1 MLVTAAR
8 RNLYTDAFNE
18 AVFERPGIYLTR
30 ALVYLDNQGIDG
42 LVNGLAAGGRR
53 QLRPAAPAADRLRPL
68 VRPVHAHRRRARG
81 RRLPRDPAGVV
92 GVKDFP
98 VPVHPDARCRW
109 WARSVVACI
118 PRAKAQL
125 AKTVA
130 LGWSLV
136 VLVLSVVMW
145 IAFKVGG
152 DRFQFHESYPWIPTW
167 DARFTFAADGIA
179 LVMLML
185 IAVLVPVVILA
196 SWHDVDAR
204 AKRVGADLLR
214 AAAGLRVHDDRRLR
228 GRRRLPVLRVLRGHA
243 GPDVLHHRLVRRR
256 PPAVR
261 RGEVLPLQPGRRPVH
276 AGRGDRPVGGRRA
289 HLRLRQA
296 RSTSVDAIDQN
307 TARWLFL
314 GFFVAF
320 AIKAP
325 FFPFHTWLPDAGG
338 AAPAG
343 AAALLVGVMDKVGT
357 FGILRYCLPLFPEAS
372 RWFAPAALV
381 LAVIGIIYAALL
393 AVGQND
399 LKRLVSY
406 TSIAHFGF
414 IGIGIFAFTTQA
426 GTGSVLYMVNH
437 GLATGLLFIVVGM
450 FVARRGS
457 SAGQRLRRRRQAAAG
472 AGRGAVLRRSG
483 LAGAARHGAVRQ
495 RVPGA
500 DRHVHGAQGVRRD
513 RHRRASSWPPPTCC
527 GWCSAPPRA
536 RSTRP
541 STEVPAMRKDIT
553 LREKVVVA
561 PLIAAAAA
569 ARLLPEAGHRCDQ
582 PGGPGDHAGR
592 RHDRSGA
599 DGGRCQWK
607 GGAEPWKT

>member
-1 MLVTAAR
+1 MNDFPFLS
-8 RNLYTDAFNE
+8 
-18 AVFERPGIYLTR
+18 ILT
-30 ALVYLDNQGIDG
+30 LL
-42 LVNGLAAGGRR
+42 
-53 QLRPAAPAADRLRPL
+53 PL
-68 VRPVHAHRRRARG
+68 VGAI
-81 RRLPRDPAGVV
+81 
-92 GVKDFP
+92 
-98 VPVHPDARCRW
+98 
-109 WARSVVACI
+109 VVACI
-118 PRAKAQL
+118 PRAKAEL
-125 AKTVA
+125 AKLVT

-136 VLVLSVVMW
+136 VFVLSIVMW
-145 IAFKVGG
+145 IAFQTGG
-152 DRFQFHESYPWIPTW
+152 DRFQFRESYAWIPSW

-185 IAVLVPVVILA
+185 ITVLFPIVILA
-196 SWHDVDAR
+196 SWRDVDQS
-204 AKRVGADLLR
+204 KRSVPTYFALLLAFEFTMIGVFAAADIFLFYVFFEIMLIPMYFIIGSFGGPRRQYAAVKFFLYSLVGGLFMLAAVIGLWVVGGHTFDFNNLA
-214 AAAGLRVHDDRRLR
+214 AAAG
-228 GRRRLPVLRVLRGHA
+228 
-243 GPDVLHHRLVRRR
+243 
-256 PPAVR
+256 
-261 RGEVLPLQPGRRPVH
+261 
-276 AGRGDRPVGGRRA
+276 
-289 HLRLRQA
+289 
-296 RSTSVDAIDQN
+296 SIDQD

-414 IGIGIFAFTTQA
+414 IGIGIFAFTTQG

-457 SAGQRLRRRRQAAAG
+457 NLVSDFGGAGKMVPVLAGVLFFAGLASLALPGTAPFISEFLVLIGTFTVHKTYAVIATAGIILAAAY
-472 AGRGAVLRRSG
+472 VLWMI
-483 LAGAARHGAVRQ
+483 Q
-495 RVPGA
+495 RTT
-500 DRHVHGAQGVRRD
+500 QGTLN
-513 RHRRASSWPPPTCC
+513 PTL
-527 GWCSAPPRA
+527 P
-536 RSTRP
+536 T
-541 STEVPAMRKDIT
+541 VPAMRRDIT

-561 PLIAAAAA
+561 PLILLIILLGFYPKPLTDVINPAVQATMQDVGVQDPTPVVANERV
-569 ARLLPEAGHRCDQ
+569 AR
-582 PGGPGDHAGR
+582 
-592 RHDRSGA
+592 
-599 DGGRCQWK
+599 
-607 GGAEPWKT
+607 

>member
-1 MLVTAAR
+1 M
-8 RNLYTDAFNE
+8 TDFP
-18 AVFERPGIYLTR
+18 FLSILT
-30 ALVYLDNQGIDG
+30 LL
-42 LVNGLAAGGRR
+42 
-53 QLRPAAPAADRLRPL
+53 PL
-68 VRPVHAHRRRARG
+68 VGAV
-81 RRLPRDPAGVV
+81 
-92 GVKDFP
+92 
-98 VPVHPDARCRW
+98 
-109 WARSVVACI
+109 VVALI
-118 PRAKAQL
+118 PRQKAEL

-130 LGWSLV
+130 LGWSL
-136 VLVLSVVMW
+136 LVLALSIVMW

-152 DRFQFHESYPWIPTW
+152 DRFQFRESYAWIPSW

-185 IAVLVPVVILA
+185 IAILFPVVILA
-196 SWHDVDAR
+196 SWHDVEKSNRSAPIYFS
-204 AKRVGADLLR
+204 LLLVFEFTMIGVF
-214 AAAGLRVHDDRRLR
+214 AAADIFLFYVFFEIMLIPMYFIIGSFGGQRRQY
-228 GRRRLPVLRVLRGHA
+228 A
-243 GPDVLHHRLVRRR
+243 
-256 PPAVR
+256 AVKFF
-261 RGEVLPLQPGRRPVH
+261 LYSL
-276 AGRGDRPVGGRRA
+276 VGGLFMLA
-289 HLRLRQA
+289 AVIGLWVVGGNTFDFGRLTEIA
-296 RSTSVDAIDQN
+296 GSIDQN

-381 LAVIGIIYAALL
+381 LGVIGIIYAALL

-414 IGIGIFAFTTQA
+414 IGIGIFAFTSQA

-457 SAGQRLRRRRQAAAG
+457 NLISDFGGAGKLVPVLAGVFFFAGLASLALPGTAPFISEFLVLIGTFTVHPAYAVVATVGIILAAAY
-472 AGRGAVLRRSG
+472 VLWMVQRTTQG
-483 LAGAARHGAVRQ
+483 NLNPALA
-495 RVPGA
+495 
-500 DRHVHGAQGVRRD
+500 
-513 RHRRASSWPPPTCC
+513 
-527 GWCSAPPRA
+527 
-536 RSTRP
+536 
-541 STEVPAMRKDIT
+541 EVPEMRKDIT

-561 PLIAAAAA
+561 PLILLIVLLGFYPKPVIDVINPAVEATMQDVGVQDPGPTAVVANERV
-569 ARLLPEAGHRCDQ
+569 AR
-582 PGGPGDHAGR
+582 
-592 RHDRSGA
+592 
-599 DGGRCQWK
+599 
-607 GGAEPWKT
+607 